1 MRMSTSQ
8 RQEDA
13 APLRRV
19 VGPTHTRGRRAFSLA
34 ELMVVIGIIALL
46 ASIGIPALRGLG
58 ESNSIDAATR
68 QILDDLA
75 FARLRA
81 INDRTTVYMLFV
93 PPDNVPLDGS
103 GPMPTNL
110 APFRLTGYTFF
121 SKRTVGEQPGRQTPR
136 QITPWQQLPDKT
148 FFPLTT
154 FLKNPRFTNAWD
166 QPLANVATFPI
177 VVTNRLYAGRDV
189 EVAFPFLAF
198 SAQGQLVRFN
208 SLGQPV
214 VGQDG
219 YIQLV
224 RGSVFNIPEAN
235 GTYPAPD
242 TVEVPRDN
250 RRYIRVNWLTGRA
263 EVIGDLIIGANGE
276 HQVVGKPI

>member
-1 MRMSTSQ
+1 MRMSRSQ

-13 APLRRV
+13 TPDRRI
-19 VGPTHTRGRRAFSLA
+19 VGRPPSRTKRAFSLV

-58 ESNSIDAATR
+58 ESNAIDAATR

-93 PPDNVPLDGS
+93 PPTTVSLAGA

-121 SKRTVGEQPGRQTPR
+121 TKRSIGEQPGRQTPR
-136 QITPWQQLPDKT
+136 QISTWNHLPDKT

-154 FLKNPRFTNAWD
+154 FLPNPRFTNAWD
-166 QPLANVATFPI
+166 QPLANVAAFPLMI
-177 VVTNRLYAGRDV
+177 TNRLYAGS
-189 EVAFPFLAF
+189 EAVALPFLAF
-198 SAQGQLVRFN
+198 SAQGQLIRFN
-208 SLGQPV
+208 QLGQPFA
-214 VGQDG
+214 GQDG
-219 YIQLV
+219 YIQIA
-224 RGSVFNIPEAN
+224 RGSVFNSPEPD
-235 GTYPAPD
+235 GSMPAPD
-242 TVEVPRDN
+242 VVEMPRDN
-250 RRYIRVNWLTGRA
+250 RRFIRVNWLTGRA
-263 EVIGDLIIGANGE
+263 EVMGDLVIGSDGV
-276 HQVVGKPI
+276 HQVVRRPI